1 MSTRLSPSTDSLVL
15 NIEGLH
21 IAYDTPAGEIR
32 AVSNV
37 SFRVRQGET
46 VGIVG
51 ESGCGKSTIAFGV
64 VNFLGTN
71 GRITDGSIEF
81 QGRELVGCPHRELR
95 EIRGN
100 RISMVYQDP
109 MQALNPVLRIG
120 DQLIEVL
127 IVHQRISKDSA
138 WEQSIEMLEK
148 VYMPDPDIVMNRYP
162 HQLSGGQQ
170 QRVVIAM
177 AMLNRPALLI
187 MDEPT
192 TALDVTVEAVVLDLV
207 DELKQE
213 FNTGIIYITH
223 NLGVIARVSDHL
235 NVMYAG
241 EFVERGSIRE
251 IFANPVHPYTRGLLH
266 CVPRLETSSRMSRLY
281 NIKSRV
287 PSLSERPED
296 TCIFAPRCQ
305 YAQDRCYAGHP
316 EIEEFS
322 SGHDVRCWYGRET
335 KVQPLVQQS
344 AEEAVRAEAGNAGNE
359 PILKAEHLRIYYEQE
374 SRSVLSLIG
383 LGKREFIKAVDD
395 ITLQIM
401 RGETLGV
408 VGESGCGKSTL
419 AKGIIGLEK
428 ISGGGAEFLQFD
440 LSEPLAGRALDLV
453 KDIQMVFQ
461 NPDAT
466 LNPSFVVGR
475 QIARPLKRFRSVAGN
490 RVRSEVDRLLQA
502 VRLNPNYYSRFP
514 RQLSGGEKQRVAI
527 ARALASRPELM
538 ICDEPVSALDVSVQA
553 AVLNLLK
560 DIQAETGNTIMFIAH
575 DLSVVRFF
583 AGFIIVMYLGQIAE
597 YGPTESIFTLP
608 YHPYTEAL
616 LSAVPIP
623 DPDAQERRIR
633 LSGEVPSSL
642 NPPTGCRFHTRC
654 PRRGALP
661 DGGKVCET
669 QPPPMRELHA
679 GHLIFCHLSAQ
690 DLAGLQSEL

>member
-1 MSTRLSPSTDSLVL
+1 
-15 NIEGLH
+15 
-21 IAYDTPAGEIR
+21 
-32 AVSNV
+32 
-37 SFRVRQGET
+37 
-46 VGIVG
+46 
-51 ESGCGKSTIAFGV
+51 
-64 VNFLGTN
+64 
-71 GRITDGSIEF
+71 
-81 QGRELVGCPHRELR
+81 
-95 EIRGN
+95 
-100 RISMVYQDP
+100 
-109 MQALNPVLRIG
+109 
-120 DQLIEVL
+120 
-127 IVHQRISKDSA
+127 
-138 WEQSIEMLEK
+138 
-148 VYMPDPDIVMNRYP
+148 
-162 HQLSGGQQ
+162 
-170 QRVVIAM
+170 
-177 AMLNRPALLI
+177 
-187 MDEPT
+187 
-192 TALDVTVEAVVLDLV
+192 
-207 DELKQE
+207 
-213 FNTGIIYITH
+213 
-223 NLGVIARVSDHL
+223 
-235 NVMYAG
+235 
-241 EFVERGSIRE
+241 
-251 IFANPVHPYTRGLLH
+251 
-266 CVPRLETSSRMSRLY
+266 
-281 NIKSRV
+281 
-287 PSLSERPED
+287 
-296 TCIFAPRCQ
+296 
-305 YAQDRCYAGHP
+305 
-316 EIEEFS
+316 
-322 SGHDVRCWYGRET
+322 
-335 KVQPLVQQS
+335 
-344 AEEAVRAEAGNAGNE
+344 
-359 PILKAEHLRIYYEQE
+359 
-374 SRSVLSLIG
+374 
-383 LGKREFIKAVDD
+383 VDD

-502 VRLNPNYYSRFP
+502 VRLNPNYYNRFP
-514 RQLSGGEKQRVAI
+514 RQLSGGEKQRVGI

-597 YGPTESIFTLP
+597 YGPTESIFNLP

>member
-1 MSTRLSPSTDSLVL
+1 MSGQFSASTDSPVL
-15 NIEGLH
+15 NVEGLH

-37 SFRVRQGET
+37 SFQVHQGQT

-51 ESGCGKSTIAFGV
+51 ESGCGKSTIAFGIV
-64 VNFLGTN
+64 SFLGTN
-71 GRITDGSIEF
+71 GRITGGSIEF
-81 QGRELVGCPHRELR
+81 QNRELVGCPPRELR

-120 DQLIEVL
+120 EQLTEVL
-127 IVHQRISKDSA
+127 TVHQNISKESA
-138 WEQSIEMLEK
+138 REQSIEMLRK
-148 VYMPDPDIVMNRYP
+148 VYMPDPDIIMNRYP

-177 AMLNRPALLI
+177 AMLNRPVLLI

-213 FNTGIIYITH
+213 FDTGIIYITH

-241 EFVERGSIRE
+241 EFVERGSVRE
-251 IFANPVHPYTRGLLH
+251 IFSNPVHPYTRGLLH
-266 CVPRLETSSRMSRLY
+266 CVPRLESSSTSRLY
-281 NIKSRV
+281 NIKGRV

-296 TCIFAPRCQ
+296 ACIFVPRCV
-305 YAQDRCYAGHP
+305 YAQERCSTGHP
-316 EIEEFS
+316 DIEEFS
-322 SGHDVRCWYGRET
+322 SGHDVRCWYGRQT
-335 KVQPLVQQS
+335 MTRPLDRQN
-344 AEEAVRAEAGNAGNE
+344 EEAACGGEEGKADRE
-359 PILKAEHLRIYYEQE
+359 PILKAEHLRIYYEQK
-374 SRSVLSLIG
+374 SRSVLALIG
-383 LGKREFIKAVDD
+383 LGKKEFVKAVDD
-395 ITLQIM
+395 ITLQIV
-401 RGETLGV
+401 RGQTLGV

-419 AKGIIGLEK
+419 AKGIIGLEE
-428 ISGGGAEFLQFD
+428 ISGGEVEFLQFD
-440 LSEPLAGRALDLV
+440 LSQPLAGRTPDLV

-461 NPDAT
+461 NPDST

-475 QIARPLKRFRSVAGN
+475 QIARPLKRFKSVARN
-490 RVRSEVDRLLQA
+490 RVRSEVDRLLHE
-502 VRLNPNYYSRFP
+502 VRLNPDYYSRYP
-514 RQLSGGEKQRVAI
+514 RQLSGGEKQRVGI
-527 ARALASRPELM
+527 ARAMASGPELM

-597 YGPTESIFTLP
+597 YGPTEAIFTP
-608 YHPYTEAL
+608 PCHPYTEAL
-616 LSAVPIP
+616 LSAVPVP
-623 DPDAQERRIR
+623 DPEAQQKRIR

-642 NPPTGCRFHTRC
+642 SPPGGCRFHTRC

-661 DGGKVCET
+661 DGGKICET
-669 QPPPMRELHA
+669 QPPPLREPRE
-679 GHLIFCHLSAQ
+679 GHSIFCHLSSHA
-690 DLAGLQSEL
+690 LSELQAEF

>member
-1 MSTRLSPSTDSLVL
+1 MSGQLSTSTDSLVL
-15 NIEGLH
+15 SVDGLH
-21 IAYDTPAGEIR
+21 IAYDTPVGEVR

-37 SFRVRQGET
+37 SLQVRQGET

-51 ESGCGKSTIAFGV
+51 ESGCGKSTIAFGIV
-64 VNFLGTN
+64 SFLGTN
-71 GRITDGSIEF
+71 GRITNGSIEF
-81 QGRELVGCPHRELR
+81 QNRELVGCPHRELR

-127 IVHQRISKDSA
+127 TVHQNISKDSA
-138 WEQSIEMLEK
+138 WEQSIEMLKK
-148 VYMPDPDIVMNRYP
+148 VYMPDPDIVMSRYP

-207 DELKQE
+207 DELKKE

-241 EFVERGSIRE
+241 EFVERGSVQE
-251 IFANPVHPYTRGLLH
+251 IFSEPVHPYTRGLLH
-266 CVPRLETSSRMSRLY
+266 CVPRLATSSRMSRLY
-281 NIKSRV
+281 NIKGRV

-296 TCIFAPRCQ
+296 ACIYAPRCEFSR
-305 YAQDRCYAGHP
+305 DRCYTEHP
-316 EIEEFS
+316 QIEEFS
-322 SGHDVRCWYGRET
+322 NGHDVRCWYGSQT
-335 KVQPLVQQS
+335 KVQPLGQKT
-344 AEEAVRAEAGNAGNE
+344 AEEAVYTDAGIPANE
-359 PILKAEHLRIYYEQE
+359 TILKAEHLRIYYEQK

-419 AKGIIGLEK
+419 AKGIIGLEE
-428 ISGGGAEFLQFD
+428 ITGGEVEFLQFD
-440 LSEPLAGRALDLV
+440 LSEPLAGRKLDLV

-461 NPDAT
+461 NPDST
-466 LNPSFVVGR
+466 LNPSFVIGK
-475 QIARPLKRFRSVAGN
+475 QIARPLKRFKSVG
-490 RVRSEVDRLLQA
+490 RKQVRPEVDRLLQA
-502 VRLNPNYYSRFP
+502 VRLNPNYYNRYP
-514 RQLSGGEKQRVAI
+514 RQLSGGEKQRVGI
-527 ARALASRPELM
+527 ARALASGPELM

-597 YGPTESIFTLP
+597 YGPTESIFTPP

-623 DPDAQERRIR
+623 DPEVQQKRIR
-633 LSGEVPSSL
+633 LRGEVPSSL
-642 NPPTGCRFHTRC
+642 NPPGGCRFHTRC

-661 DGGKVCET
+661 DGGRICET
-669 QPPPMRELHA
+669 KPPPLREPQE
-679 GHLIFCHLSAQ
+679 GHSIFCHLSAQ
-690 DLAGLQSEL
+690 DLTDIESEL